1 MDIVFLT
8 KLLAPC
14 LPYLLKLGGIAVEKT
29 TEKVGESIAPDI
41 WETAKKIWSKLGTK
55 VESKE
60 ELKVAAEQVAAK
72 PESSARQA
80 VFQEELEILL
90 QDNPEL
96 AEEIAKI
103 LQGEQSTA
111 TGVQINQTITN
122 NEGQAIGQMNNSKAI
137 GRIDGNIQGGVS
149 F

>member
-14 LPYLLKLGGIAVEKT
+14 LPYLLKLGGIAAEKT
-29 TEKVGESIAPDI
+29 AEKAGETIAPDI
-41 WETAKKIWSKLGTK
+41 WEKANKIWSKLGTK

-72 PESSARQA
+72 PESPARQA

-90 QDNPEL
+90 KENPNL

-103 LQGEQSTA
+103 LQEEQPTA
-111 TGVQINQTITN
+111 TGVQINQTVTN
-122 NEGQAIGQMNNSKAI
+122 NEGQAIGQMSNSKAI
-137 GRIDGNIQGGVS
+137 GRIDGNIQGGVN

>member
-14 LPYLLKLGGIAVEKT
+14 LPYLLKLGGIAAEKT
-29 TEKVGESIAPDI
+29 AEKAAENIAPDI
-41 WETAKKIWSKLGTK
+41 WEKSKKIWSKLGTK
-55 VESKE
+55 VESEE

-90 QDNPEL
+90 QENPDL

-103 LQGEQSTA
+103 LQEEQPTSA
-111 TGVQINQTITN
+111 EVKINQTVTN
-122 NEGQAIGQMNNSKAI
+122 NEGQVIGQMTNSKAI
-137 GRIDGNIQGGVS
+137 GKIDGNIQGGVN

>member
-14 LPYLLKLGGIAVEKT
+14 LPYLLKLGGIAAEKT
-29 TEKVGESIAPDI
+29 AEKAAENIAPDI
-41 WETAKKIWSKLGTK
+41 WEKAKKVWSKLGTK
-55 VESKE
+55 VESKD

-90 QDNPEL
+90 KENPNL
-96 AEEIAKI
+96 AEEIGKI
-103 LQGEQSTA
+103 LQEEQPTA
-111 TGVQINQTITN
+111 SGVQINQTVTH
-122 NEGQAIGQMNNSKAI
+122 NEGQAIGQMVDSKAI
-137 GRIDGNIQGGVS
+137 GRIDGNIQGGVN

>member
-1 MDIVFLT
+1 MEIVLLT

-14 LPYLLKLGGIAVEKT
+14 LPYLLKLGGIAAEKT
-29 TEKVGESIAPDI
+29 AEKAGEKIAPDI
-41 WETAKKIWSKLGTK
+41 WEKAKKIWSKLGSK

-72 PESSARQA
+72 PESPARQA
-80 VFQEELEILL
+80 VFQEELETLL
-90 QDNPEL
+90 KENPDL

-103 LQGEQSTA
+103 LQEGQPTS
-111 TGVQINQTITN
+111 TGVQINQTVTN
-122 NEGQAIGQMNNSKAI
+122 NEGQTIGQMTDSKAI
-137 GRIDGNIQGGVS
+137 GRIDGNIQGGVN

>member
-14 LPYLLKLGGIAVEKT
+14 LPYLLKLGGIAAEKT
-29 TEKVGESIAPDI
+29 AEKAAENIAPDI
-41 WETAKKIWSKLGTK
+41 WEKAKKVWSKLGAK

-90 QDNPEL
+90 QENPDL
-96 AEEIAKI
+96 AEEIAKL
-103 LQGEQSTA
+103 LQEEQSA
-111 TGVQINQTITN
+111 AAGVQINQTVTS
-122 NEGQAIGQMNNSKAI
+122 NEGQVIGQMTNSKAI
-137 GRIDGNIQGGVS
+137 GRIDGNIQGGVN